1 MSRSKTRLYFG
12 KLREDIRERDLEKF
26 VRGYG
31 QVRDISIKKG
41 YGFVEFYDE
50 RDAEDVV
57 WELNGRDLLGERVII
72 EHARDPSSRRD
83 FSYGFRRDR
92 SPDRYRSSR
101 SREHRSRNIPVRT
114 DHRLLV
120 ENLSSRVNWQ
130 ELKEIFNDVS
140 EVTFTD
146 AHKRERNTGI
156 VEFATKDD
164 MKTAL
169 KKLQGRDINGKKI
182 KLSVEKVGG
191 SRSRSRSKDRRSRSK
206 SPKRRRHHSRSRS
219 PKRSRSKSASKD
231 DEEKEASKSR
241 SRSKS
246 PEQKSGSQ
254 SPEAEAEESNRESE
268 HESGNESPQKN
279 GDEENGNEEEDAE

>member
-12 KLREDIRERDLEKF
+12 KLREDTRERDLEKF

-57 WELNGRDLLGERVII
+57 WDLNGRDLLGERVII
-72 EHARDPSSRRD
+72 EHAREPSSRRD
-83 FSYGFRRDR
+83 FSYGFRRER
-92 SPDRYRSSR
+92 SPDRYRSGR
-101 SREHRSRNIPVRT
+101 GRDYRSRNIPVRT

-169 KKLQGRDINGKKI
+169 KKLQGHDINGKKI
-182 KLSVEKVGG
+182 KLSIEKVGG

-206 SPKRRRHHSRSRS
+206 SPKRRRRSRSKS
-219 PKRSRSKSASKD
+219 PKRSRSKSGSKEA
-231 DEEKEASKSR
+231 EEKEASKSR

-246 PEQKSGSQ
+246 EEPKSRSQ
-254 SPEAEAEESNRESE
+254 SPEAEGEESNRESE
-268 HESGNESPQKN
+268 HESGNESPQRN